1 MKNYLTPDGFHRL
14 ESELHQLV
22 KIDRP
27 QTVQAVSDAAA
38 MGDRSENAEY
48 IYGKRKLRE
57 IDSRIRFLE
66 KRLEDFEVVDIQKSS
81 VETVTFGLWFKV
93 QSEEGEKRILRIVG
107 PDEIDPHKGWITF
120 SSPMGQKVIGKKV
133 GDTFEVQRPSGPL
146 EYEVLQISKVPL
158 LGF

>member
-1 MKNYLTPDGFHRL
+1 MKNYLTPEGFHRI
-14 ESELHQLV
+14 ENELHQLIKV
-22 KIDRP
+22 ERP

-81 VETVTFGLWFKV
+81 LETVTFGLWFKV
-93 QSEEGEKRILRIVG
+93 QSEEGESRILRIVG
-107 PDEIDPHKGWITF
+107 PDEIDPHQGWITF

-133 GDTFEVQRPSGPL
+133 GDTFEVLRPSGPL
-146 EYEVLQISKVPL
+146 EYEVLEISKVPL
-158 LGF
+158 